1 MKKQTKLVAV
11 LSTASLLAIGA
22 SMTSFAATGWV
33 EENGT
38 WVYYDRDEQRVT
50 DQWARSG
57 NGWYYLDENG
67 EMATDR
73 LIEDDGKYYYVDTN
87 GVMVTNQWVAIENE
101 DAGED
106 DEPDHYWYYF
116 QANGRAMTNGN
127 NSRVALKSING
138 KKYAFDDEGRMLYG
152 WVNED
157 DAERID
163 NTDGDAFTEGDYYFG
178 GPDDG
183 AMTVGWLQVDI
194 TYEDATNDDYKW
206 TAPVFNEDEDQT
218 RWFYFMSNGKK
229 IKAEPGD
236 DQKERTLNG
245 RRYAFDEYGAMIA
258 EWSLDVDE
266 VDNSTA
272 PNVIEKGTGGD
283 WDSYLATATD
293 ATDATKAQTARE
305 EHAKYTHQWRYF
317 SDVED
322 GARITRGWFKVVPA
336 DYLDSNVYDD
346 DEENWY
352 YADGSGKLY
361 AGEFKTINGRRFAFR
376 NDGRCVFG
384 LKFIKKEDDSLDVK
398 ADDDAARPFD
408 EEDLFD
414 QYAPLYEIDGYRA
427 YYFGETGDAPTDG
440 ALRTGRQTV
449 SIGGEDFTFYFETS
463 GSKKGEGVTG
473 EQDDRYYQSGKLL
486 AAGSDEKYQVV
497 KRTNNGTA
505 QAPIYAY
512 ELVDDVDKLL
522 TDFTEGTGA
531 GKYVKDTTVGGD
543 VETDMGEK
551 YNISNLNKDA
561 DELDELYV
569 FNTDNST
576 GKWVTTGLDEEV
588 YFLVNTSGRVVD
600 NKGRSKDGNDYYFVT
615 GNKGQILAIY
625 LED

>member
-127 NSRVALKSING
+127 NGKVALKTING
-138 KKYAFDDEGRMLYG
+138 KKYAFDDEGKMLYG
-152 WVNED
+152 WVAEG
-157 DAERID
+157 DAERLD
-163 NTDGDAFTEGDYYFG
+163 NSDGDAFLDGDYYFG
-178 GPDDG
+178 GQDDG

-194 TYEDATNDDYKW
+194 TYDDATNDYY

-218 RWFYFMSNGKK
+218 RWFYFLSNGKK
-229 IKAEPGD
+229 VKAENGD
-236 DQKERTLNG
+236 DQKERTING
-245 RRYAFDEYGAMIA
+245 RRYAFDENGAMVA
-258 EWSLDVDE
+258 EWSLDVD
-266 VDNSTA
+266 DPSDPT
-272 PNVIEKGTGGD
+272 
-283 WDSYLATATD
+283 ATANNTYGQD
-293 ATDATKAQTARE
+293 VADLTTSTNAASKSAVRTQI
-305 EHAKYTHQWRYF
+305 AKYTHQWRYF

-336 DYLDSNVYDD
+336 EYLDENVYDD

-361 AGEFKTINGRRFAFR
+361 AGEFKTINGKKFAFR

-384 LKFIKKEDDSLDVK
+384 LKFIKKDEGTGEKSLDVR
-398 ADDDAARPFD
+398 ADDDGTWPFD

-414 QYAPLYEIDGYRA
+414 ENAPKYEKDGYHA
-427 YYFGETGDAPTDG
+427 YYFGPTGDASTDG
-440 ALRTGRQTV
+440 AMRTGRQTV
-449 SIGGEDFTFYFETS
+449 SIGGEDYTFYFETS
-463 GSKKGEGVTG
+463 GSKKGQGVTG

-497 KRTNNGTA
+497 VRSGDGTNI
-505 QAPIYAY
+505 PYSY
-512 ELVDDVDKLL
+512 KLVDDVETFLGFFAEDTDYIKVPNLGNDDDK
-522 TDFTEGTGA
+522 
-531 GKYVKDTTVGGD
+531 
-543 VETDMGEK
+543 TDMGEV
-551 YNISNLNKDA
+551 YNIASLNKKAED
-561 DELDELYV
+561 LDELYV
-569 FNTDNST
+569 FRAD
-576 GKWVTTGLDEEV
+576 GKKDGAFTLDEKD

-600 NKGRSKDGNDYYFVT
+600 KKGRSRDGNDYYFVT
-615 GNKGQILAIY
+615 GNNGQIQAIY
-625 LED
+625 LEN